1 MSFDPH
7 HVLSFFMTTKLV
19 YILTC
24 APESHYIEQALMAIW
39 SARYHNPDAHIVL
52 LTDDKTDLLL
62 TGTRGELTKYVTE
75 KIVVPFE
82 DESLS
87 MMYRSRWI
95 KTSVRELIAGN
106 FMFIDCDTLVCR
118 SLSDV
123 DSFECEVGAVLE
135 SHLLVEDF
143 GHGLRKA
150 ATEANRRIGV
160 DLNAEKEY
168 FSSGVLYVKDTP
180 QTHSL
185 YHLWHECWLESF
197 QLGLPIDQ
205 PSLAKS
211 NREVGHIV
219 QKIPDTYNC
228 ILFTQ
233 NSFTDKAHILHIAS
247 FRNPCF
253 LFTEE
258 VFNLLKNEGLVG
270 WVKECLLHP
279 CDSFLPFDYVVRHST
294 RKERVNWRKS
304 IASTSET
311 IRENLPGLIDKFP
324 MQSSMRG
331 IVCWLFRHRFHK
343 LGALVWMSWKRM
355 QVLRKQGLK
364 ENICQN

>member
-1 MSFDPH
+1 MK
-7 HVLSFFMTTKLV
+7 TKLV
-19 YILTC
+19 YVLTC
-24 APESHYIEQALMAIW
+24 APEGNYIEQALMSIW

-62 TGTRGELTKYVTE
+62 TSKRGELMNYVTD

-82 DESLS
+82 NECLS

-95 KTSVRELIAGN
+95 KTSVRELVAGD
-106 FMFIDCDTLVCR
+106 FLFIDCDTIVCR

-143 GHGLRKA
+143 GDGLRKA
-150 ATEANRRIGV
+150 ATDANRRIGV
-160 DLNAEKEY
+160 DLDAEKEY

-185 YHLWHECWLESF
+185 YHHWHECWLESI

-211 NREVGHIV
+211 NREAGHIIR
-219 QKIPDTYNC
+219 KIPDTYNC

-233 NSFTDKAHILHIAS
+233 NTFTDNAQILHIAS
-247 FRNPCF
+247 YRNPSF
-253 LFTEE
+253 LFTEK
-258 VFNLLKNEGLVG
+258 VFRLLKEEGLVC

-279 CDSFLPFDYVVRHST
+279 CDSFLPFDYVVKHSSL
-294 RKERVNWRKS
+294 KERITWIKS
-304 IASTSET
+304 IASTSKT
-311 IRENLPGLIDKFP
+311 IRINFPVLIEGFP
-324 MQSSMRG
+324 MQSSVKGVVR
-331 IVCWLFRHRFHK
+331 WLFMHKFHK
-343 LGALVWMSWKRM
+343 LGALIWMLWKRRR
-355 QVLRKQGLK
+355 VLITKAIKDNVCRK
-364 ENICQN
+364 